1 MILNGHGEISV
12 SIFIIMNTTGLFLG
26 DPANWKDVQ
35 VHLSAMQA
43 LFGGWRV
50 YVFGNRDA
58 IVQRVS
64 PVTQEKRYRL
74 TFTESEFQSLLKTCI
89 ENDLLTV
96 EPSKRPGHPD
106 ETMIQITLVNSK
118 KESQTASK
126 WAGDKRPEF
135 DSVSR
140 ILFELTERTR
150 NMTPFHTGPFDWFA
164 SPIDSP

>member
-1 MILNGHGEISV
+1 
-12 SIFIIMNTTGLFLG
+12 MNSTQQFLG
-26 DPANWKDVQ
+26 DPAHWKDAQ

-58 IVQRVS
+58 IAQHVS

-74 TFTESEFQSLLKTCI
+74 TFTETELKSLLNTCI

-106 ETMIQITLVNSK
+106 ETMIQITLINPQ
-118 KESQTASK
+118 KESRTASK
-126 WAGDKRPEF
+126 WAGDQHAAF
-135 DSVSR
+135 DAVSR
-140 ILFELTERTR
+140 ILFELTTRTLEL
-150 NMTPFHTGPFDWFA
+150 TPYHTGPFDWSA